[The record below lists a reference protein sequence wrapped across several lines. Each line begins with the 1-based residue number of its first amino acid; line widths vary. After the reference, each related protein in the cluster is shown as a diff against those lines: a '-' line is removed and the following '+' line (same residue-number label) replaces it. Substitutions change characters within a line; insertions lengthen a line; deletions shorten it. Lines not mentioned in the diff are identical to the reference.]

1 MWWTSLRTKSDS
13 KVV

>member
-1 MWWTSLRTKSDS
+1 MWWTRLRTKSDS